1 MNYNFANKM
10 DQVKFSAIRAVLAR
24 ANGNGQ
30 YSDAI
35 SFAGGF
41 PDPNAIPK
49 DQLVSIAHE
58 VFSKN
63 PDDILKYG
71 DAQGYPGLMASAKEF
86 LNKYDFICK
95 ESDDIL
101 ITTGSQQGLDL
112 TSTIFIDEGDTI
124 VVEDP
129 SFLGA
134 FNCFRCNGARLIGVP
149 LEEDGVDLKE
159 LEKAFQ
165 TKPTPKLFYIIPN
178 FQNPTGITTS
188 LEKRKAIY
196 DLACQYGVV
205 ILEDNP
211 YGYLRTSGND
221 VPSIKSFDEK
231 GMVIYTSSFS
241 KIISPGMR
249 AGLLVGQ
256 KELISKIK
264 MAKQV
269 NDNHTNSLSQYTI
282 DGFLRTVDMDEHIS
296 KLRDMYSEKCH
307 YMLKM
312 MKKYFHP
319 RISFVEPEG
328 GMFVWFD
335 LPDDVNMLDFVEAA
349 VEKHIAI
356 VPGNEFHVDSSKSCQ
371 SIRMNFSL
379 PSLEEIEKGIKI
391 LGELTYQFCK

>member
-49 DQLVSIAHE
+49 DQLVSIAHK

-71 DAQGYPGLMASAKEF
+71 DAQGYPGLMASAKDF
-86 LNKYDFICK
+86 LNKYDSICK

-112 TSTIFIDEGDTI
+112 TSKIFIDEGDTI

-149 LEEDGVDLKE
+149 LEDDGVDLKE
-159 LEKAFQ
+159 LEKSFQ

-356 VPGNEFHVDSSKSCQ
+356 VPGNEFYVDSSKPSQ

>member
-1 MNYNFANKM
+1 MNYNFADKM
-10 DQVKFSAIRAVLAR
+10 NNVKFSAIRAVRAR
-24 ANGNGQ
+24 ATGNGT

-41 PDPNAIPK
+41 PDPKAIPT
-49 DQLVSIAHE
+49 QSLVTIAND
-58 VFSKN
+58 VFTRHPN
-63 PDDILKYG
+63 EITEYG
-71 DAQGYPGLMASAKEF
+71 DAQGYPGLMESAKAF
-86 LNKYDFICK
+86 LNKYDHICK
-95 ESDDIL
+95 EDDAIL

-112 TSTIFIDEGDTI
+112 SSKIFIDEGDTI

-134 FNCFRCNGARLIGVP
+134 FNCFRCNGAQLIGVP
-149 LEEDGVDLKE
+149 LEEDGVNLEE

-165 TKPTPKLFYIIPN
+165 TKPTPKLFYVIPN

-211 YGYLRTSGND
+211 YGYLRTSGED
-221 VPSIKSFDEK
+221 VASIKSFDEK

-249 AGLLVGQ
+249 TGLLVGH
-256 KELISKIK
+256 KDLISKIK

-282 DGFLRTVDMDEHIS
+282 DGFLRTTDMDQHIS
-296 KLRDMYSEKCH
+296 KLRNMYSEKCH
-307 YMLKM
+307 YMLNM

-319 RISFVEPEG
+319 SISIVEPQG

-335 LPDDVNMLDFVEAA
+335 LPENVNMLDFVEAA

>member
-1 MNYNFANKM
+1 M
-10 DQVKFSAIRAVLAR
+10 
-24 ANGNGQ
+24 
-30 YSDAI
+30 
-35 SFAGGF
+35 
-41 PDPNAIPK
+41 
-49 DQLVSIAHE
+49 
-58 VFSKN
+58 
-63 PDDILKYG
+63 
-71 DAQGYPGLMASAKEF
+71 
-86 LNKYDFICK
+86 
-95 ESDDIL
+95 
-101 ITTGSQQGLDL
+101 
-112 TSTIFIDEGDTI
+112 
-124 VVEDP
+124 
-129 SFLGA
+129 
-134 FNCFRCNGARLIGVP
+134 
-149 LEEDGVDLKE
+149 
-159 LEKAFQ
+159 
-165 TKPTPKLFYIIPN
+165 
-178 FQNPTGITTS
+178 
-188 LEKRKAIY
+188 
-196 DLACQYGVV
+196 
-205 ILEDNP
+205 
-211 YGYLRTSGND
+211 
-221 VPSIKSFDEK
+221 PSIKSFDEK

-335 LPDDVNMLDFVEAA
+335 LPDNVNMLDFVEAA